1 MVNHTETKF
10 CPQYVID
17 KMAHASG
24 HEVVRLPVAH
34 CTLNPIELA
43 WAQVKDHI
51 KANNTEFNLKEVES
65 LTPEGFDVVTPDTWK
80 NLVKHV
86 QDKFEDHYW
95 EVDRIAEYYSD
106 DEVLPS
112 DPDDDLAALDE
123 SDYMC

>member
-1 MVNHTETKF
+1 
-10 CPQYVID
+10 
-17 KMAHASG
+17 MARASG
-24 HEVVRLPVAH
+24 HEVFCLPMAH

-51 KANNTEFNLKEVES
+51 KANNTQFNLKEVER
-65 LTPEGFDVVTPDTWK
+65 LAREGFDVVTPDTWK

-95 EVDRIAEYYSD
+95 EMDRIAEYYSD
-106 DEVLPS
+106 EVLPS
-112 DPDDDLAALDE
+112 DPDSDDDLAALDE